1 MGKIRSEGL
10 GEVQEFIDICD
21 MAVGMSRTI
30 GGKVINS
37 ERPDHMMVEQW
48 NPVGNVG
55 IISAFNFP
63 NAVYGWNA
71 ALALICG
78 NQVVW
83 KGHETASLASIAT
96 NRIVADVLKKNGFNS
111 VATLCQGTGAV
122 VGEKMIND
130 KRVPLVSFTG
140 STKTG
145 RHVAS
150 TVAGRFGRSI
160 LELGGNNASIVMP
173 DADLDLAFKGSV
185 FAAVG
190 TCGQRCTSLR
200 RLLVHDSVFDKFSK
214 RMVAAYK
221 TIRIGDPLDPDTLVG
236 PLHSR
241 EQVQTFI
248 TGVAEA
254 KKQGGKVLVGGEVLD
269 SMPGNF
275 VQPTIIE
282 IDNDAE
288 CLQHELFVPILY
300 IMRFSTFEE
309 AVKINNSVP
318 QGLSSS
324 IYTRDVRNYMNWI
337 GPLGSDCGI
346 ANCNIGPSGAEIGG
360 AFGGEKETGGGREA
374 GSDSWKQYMRRST
387 CTANFSNELPLAQG
401 VKFDV

>member
-1 MGKIRSEGL
+1 
-10 GEVQEFIDICD
+10 
-21 MAVGMSRTI
+21 
-30 GGKVINS
+30 
-37 ERPDHMMVEQW
+37 
-48 NPVGNVG
+48 
-55 IISAFNFP
+55 
-63 NAVYGWNA
+63 VYGWNS

-78 NQVVW
+78 NQLIW
-83 KGHETASLASIAT
+83 KGSETASLASIAT
-96 NRIVADVLKKNGFNS
+96 SRIVAEVLKKNGFNS

-130 KRVPLVSFTG
+130 KRIPLVSFTG

-173 DADLDLAFKGSV
+173 DADLEIAFKGSV

-200 RLLVHDSVFDKFSK
+200 RLIVHDSVFDQFAQ

-236 PLHSR
+236 PLHSK

-248 TGVAEA
+248 TGIDEA
-254 KKQGGKVLVGGEVLD
+254 KKQGGRILVGGEVLE
-269 SMPGNF
+269 MPGNF

-282 IDNDAE
+282 IDSNAE

-300 IMRFSTFEE
+300 MMRFSTYEE

-324 IYTRDVRNYMNWI
+324 IYTRDVRNFMNWI

-346 ANCNIGPSGAEIGG
+346 ANLNIGPSGAEIGG

>member
-1 MGKIRSEGL
+1 
-10 GEVQEFIDICD
+10 

-48 NPVGNVG
+48 NPIGNVG

-71 ALALICG
+71 SLALICG
-78 NQVVW
+78 NQLVW

-96 NRIVADVLKKNGFNS
+96 NRIVAEVLKKNGFNS

-130 KRVPLVSFTG
+130 KRIPLVSFTG

-150 TVAGRFGRSI
+150 TVAGRFGKTI

-190 TCGQRCTSLR
+190 TCG
-200 RLLVHDSVFDKFSK
+200 
-214 RMVAAYK
+214 
-221 TIRIGDPLDPDTLVG
+221 
-236 PLHSR
+236 
-241 EQVQTFI
+241 
-248 TGVAEA
+248 
-254 KKQGGKVLVGGEVLD
+254 
-269 SMPGNF
+269 
-275 VQPTIIE
+275 
-282 IDNDAE
+282 
-288 CLQHELFVPILY
+288 
-300 IMRFSTFEE
+300 
-309 AVKINNSVP
+309 
-318 QGLSSS
+318 
-324 IYTRDVRNYMNWI
+324 
-337 GPLGSDCGI
+337 
-346 ANCNIGPSGAEIGG
+346 
-360 AFGGEKETGGGREA
+360 
-374 GSDSWKQYMRRST
+374 
-387 CTANFSNELPLAQG
+387 
-401 VKFDV
+401 

>member
-1 MGKIRSEGL
+1 MPVRGEIVRQIGDSLRTNKEALGALISLEMGKIRSEGQ

-48 NPVGNVG
+48 NPIGNVG

-71 ALALICG
+71 SLALICG
-78 NQVVW
+78 NQLVW

-96 NRIVADVLKKNGFNS
+96 NRIVAEVLKNNGFNS

-130 KRVPLVSFTG
+130 KRLPLVSFTG

-150 TVAGRFGRSI
+150 TVAGRFGKTI

-200 RLLVHDSVFDKFSK
+200 RLLIHDSVFDKMTK
-214 RMVAAYK
+214 RMVSAYK
-221 TIRIGDPLDPDTLVG
+221 TIKIGDPLDPETLVG

-241 EQVQTFI
+241 EQV
-248 TGVAEA
+248 
-254 KKQGGKVLVGGEVLD
+254 
-269 SMPGNF
+269 
-275 VQPTIIE
+275 
-282 IDNDAE
+282 
-288 CLQHELFVPILY
+288 
-300 IMRFSTFEE
+300 
-309 AVKINNSVP
+309 
-318 QGLSSS
+318 
-324 IYTRDVRNYMNWI
+324 
-337 GPLGSDCGI
+337 
-346 ANCNIGPSGAEIGG
+346 
-360 AFGGEKETGGGREA
+360 
-374 GSDSWKQYMRRST
+374 
-387 CTANFSNELPLAQG
+387 
-401 VKFDV
+401 